1 MTETKYTHFSE
12 EVIDLR
18 ELIRTLWA
26 KKWLILGVT
35 FIAGLAAF
43 LVSSFLV
50 PERYQAAAFITI
62 TEPNLRAELETSIQT
77 EPVPLETSGLVELA
91 ESAELQALTFSALGV
106 TDYEQQ
112 RSYEFSAVMQGEG
125 QLRLGVTTEDPVL
138 AAEAANAWAGVVSER
153 LNELYG
159 TSQETLTIL
168 ESEAA
173 QAKIAWAEAQE
184 ALETYLPECQVE
196 SLTVE
201 LSEQK
206 KNLARYINQIE
217 GNRLLISDAETM
229 LAQLVIEEDGEVLAT
244 GTALSIIALQQRAAG
259 GVSGTQFQIQ
269 GDQIMGVD
277 YPADKGRET
286 LLGLIAA
293 LQEQNLDFEMEIEL
307 IQEGL
312 GEISS
317 QLESER
323 FKVDQLSQER
333 DLARQAYTAL
343 SSQLEET
350 RITWAQE
357 DRPVKIGAQAVVPQ
371 HRSSP
376 NVLLLTALVALM
388 ASVLSILVVLLAGWF
403 QEGEH
408 ENKL

>member
-1 MTETKYTHFSE
+1 MTETKDTHFSE

-112 RSYEFSAVMQGEG
+112 RSYEFSAVMPGEG

-168 ESEAA
+168 ESETA

-184 ALETYLPECQVE
+184 ALETYLPESQAE
-196 SLTVE
+196 SLGVE

-206 KNLARYINQIE
+206 ETLARYLDQVE
-217 GNRLLISDAETM
+217 GNQMLISYADA
-229 LAQLVIEEDGEVLAT
+229 LLSQLVLENDGGDLAT
-244 GTALSIIALQQRAAG
+244 GTSLSIIALQQRAAG
-259 GVSGTQFQIQ
+259 EISGTQFQIQ

-277 YPADKGRET
+277 YAADKGRET

-317 QLESER
+317 RLESER

-357 DRPVKIGAQAVVPQ
+357 DRLVRIGAGAVEPQ
-371 HRSSP
+371 EPRGP
-376 NVLLLTALVALM
+376 NSLLNTALA
-388 ASVLSILVVLLAGWF
+388 VLIGGMLAIGGILLNDWWIREEPAD
-403 QEGEH
+403 
-408 ENKL
+408 N

>member
-1 MTETKYTHFSE
+1 MTETKDTHFSE

-77 EPVPLETSGLVELA
+77 EPVPLETSGLAELA

-112 RSYEFSAVMQGEG
+112 RSYEFSAVMPGEG

-168 ESEAA
+168 ESETA

-184 ALETYLPECQVE
+184 ALETYLPESQAE
-196 SLTVE
+196 SLGVE

-206 KNLARYINQIE
+206 ETLARYLDQVE
-217 GNRLLISDAETM
+217 GNQMLISDADA
-229 LAQLVIEEDGEVLAT
+229 LLSQLVLENDGGDLAT
-244 GTALSIIALQQRAAG
+244 GTSLSIIALQQRAAG
-259 GVSGTQFQIQ
+259 EISGTQFQIQ

-277 YPADKGRET
+277 YAADKGRET

-317 QLESER
+317 RLESER

-357 DRPVKIGAQAVVPQ
+357 DRLVRIGAGAVEPQ
-371 HRSSP
+371 EPRGP
-376 NVLLLTALVALM
+376 NSLLNTALA
-388 ASVLSILVVLLAGWF
+388 VLIGGMLAIGGILLNDWWIREEPAD
-403 QEGEH
+403 
-408 ENKL
+408 N

>member
-1 MTETKYTHFSE
+1 
-12 EVIDLR
+12 L
-18 ELIRTLWA
+18 
-26 KKWLILGVT
+26 
-35 FIAGLAAF
+35 
-43 LVSSFLV
+43 
-50 PERYQAAAFITI
+50 
-62 TEPNLRAELETSIQT
+62 
-77 EPVPLETSGLVELA
+77 
-91 ESAELQALTFSALGV
+91 
-106 TDYEQQ
+106 
-112 RSYEFSAVMQGEG
+112 
-125 QLRLGVTTEDPVL
+125 
-138 AAEAANAWAGVVSER
+138 
-153 LNELYG
+153 
-159 TSQETLTIL
+159 
-168 ESEAA
+168 
-173 QAKIAWAEAQE
+173 
-184 ALETYLPECQVE
+184 
-196 SLTVE
+196 
-201 LSEQK
+201 
-206 KNLARYINQIE
+206 
-217 GNRLLISDAETM
+217 
-229 LAQLVIEEDGEVLAT
+229 LAQLVLEEDGEVLAT

-259 GVSGTQFQIQ
+259 GISGTQFQIQ

-277 YPADKGRET
+277 YAADKGRET

-388 ASVLSILVVLLAGWF
+388 ASVLSILVVLLEGWF